1 MRIGLLIVPDGSRG
15 GGRAK
20 YHVDVLEKPCPL
32 LAKPRPPR
40 LNAEEIRRAQTH
52 PARLQSAMGEI
63 AGQKIVFAGGQFV
76 AGIIR
81 QAGAN
86 ERMGKDR
93 EYLPG
98 FPE

>member
-1 MRIGLLIVPDGSRG
+1 MGAG
-15 GGRAK
+15 GQSTTSMCSKNRA
-20 YHVDVLEKPCPL
+20 HS
-32 LAKPRPPR
+32 AKALPH
-40 LNAEEIRRAQTH
+40 EIRRAQAH

>member
-1 MRIGLLIVPDGSRG
+1 MRIGLLVVPDGSRR

-20 YHVDVLEKPCPL
+20 HHVDVLEKPCPL
-32 LAKPRPPR
+32 LAKALPPR
-40 LNAEEIRRAQTH
+40 LNADEIRRAQAH

-63 AGQKIVFAGGQFV
+63 AGQKIVFEGGQSV
-76 AGIIR
+76 ADLIG
-81 QAGAN
+81 QAGAD

-98 FPE
+98 FLE